1 MHLQLIVPALCVG
14 VPPGT
19 LRVPLDNLGFCEA
32 LGEWGGAE
40 DQYVQEDCREYCA
53 TFLKAQKPVWELAC
67 LR

>member
-32 LGEWGGAE
+32 LGNGVGLKISMGKKIAE
-40 DQYVQEDCREYCA
+40 NIAPRS
-53 TFLKAQKPVWELAC
+53 
-67 LR
+67 